1 MQQASSYS
9 YDCIIIVSAFIFI
22 SLCFRMLLEKLN
34 WFDISVLII
43 SALSMAIAKSGA
55 YLPILMVLLIPI
67 ISKWKK
73 EKKIDKIAMGSFIVI
88 ILCIII
94 NRFLISTGNVSG
106 LGSNSNL
113 SWLNEESYSIGYL
126 LSNPDKW
133 LVILWSTIIN
143 KGSEFFYTAFGG
155 ELGWLEINVPWW
167 VIIILFLSIV
177 VVCLTEHENMK
188 FENGLKQQYGLF
200 RLPQLE
206 LCVAD
211 FFCVG
216 LRFHLMKY

>member
-1 MQQASSYS
+1 M
-9 YDCIIIVSAFIFI
+9 
-22 SLCFRMLLEKLN
+22 
-34 WFDISVLII
+34 
-43 SALSMAIAKSGA
+43 
-55 YLPILMVLLIPI
+55 
-67 ISKWKK
+67 
-73 EKKIDKIAMGSFIVI
+73 
-88 ILCIII
+88 
-94 NRFLISTGNVSG
+94 
-106 LGSNSNL
+106 

-143 KGSEFFYTAFGG
+143 KGSEFLYSFGG